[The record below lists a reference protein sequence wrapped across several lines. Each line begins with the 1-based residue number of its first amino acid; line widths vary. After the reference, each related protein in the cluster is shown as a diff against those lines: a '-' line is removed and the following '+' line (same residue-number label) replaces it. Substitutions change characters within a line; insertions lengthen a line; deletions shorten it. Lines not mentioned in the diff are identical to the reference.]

1 MLSFDISKYGMKE
14 FGVFLITFGILLFV
28 IAASIY
34 FYKIKAT
41 YQLSSL
47 NVEISYEDENIIY
60 NQTSVFEIDNL
71 LDEELSISKNNISK
85 NGYETEKS
93 VTTFEINSKTIE
105 VENIKIDSEITQKN
119 ELNKNDSISDQKT
132 KIQQFSNDL
141 IVGPENKKSS
151 VFLNDYKKVFL
162 SNDFDQSILGF
173 NAKYINIPIINLNS
187 EVQELKL
194 IDVGNSKEYNT
205 PKNVVGHIPDT
216 AKPGEIGNSWY
227 FGHLQSPLK
236 DEGDVFRDLPIIAE
250 KLKEGFP
257 VYIVLYT
264 ETGEFVYQVNST
276 KVIHQDELNL
286 YNSKNATVTLVT
298 CVPKLIYDHR
308 LIITAR
314 LVGVRKSIQSI
325 YSDLN

>member
-47 NVEISYEDENIIY
+47 NVEITYEDENIIY

-71 LDEELSISKNNISK
+71 FEEELLISKDNISK
-85 NGYETEKS
+85 DLYETEKS

-132 KIQQFSNDL
+132 KIEQFRNDL
-141 IVGPENKKSS
+141 IVGPENKISS
-151 VFLNDYKKVFL
+151 VFLNDYKKIFTG
-162 SNDFDQSILGF
+162 NDFDQSILGF

-187 EVQELKL
+187 EIQELKL

-205 PKNVVGHIPDT
+205 PKNVVGHIPET

-264 ETGEFVYQVNST
+264 ETGEFVYQVHST

-325 YSDLN
+325 YYDLN